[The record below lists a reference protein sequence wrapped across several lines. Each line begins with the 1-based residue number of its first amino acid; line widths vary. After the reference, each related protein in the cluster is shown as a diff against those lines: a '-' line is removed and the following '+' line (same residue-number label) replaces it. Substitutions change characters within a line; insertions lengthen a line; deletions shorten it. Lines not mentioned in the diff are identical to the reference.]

1 VNLDPVT
8 LEGDHVRL
16 EPLDP
21 DAHLD
26 DLTAAGSDEAIFR
39 WFADSYTSPEAMRGF
54 VETALQSQA
63 DGDALP
69 FATVRQDTGEAIG
82 STRFCNVRPENRS
95 VEIGWTWLTPDEWRT
110 AANTEAKLLQLRHA
124 FEQWDCVR
132 VEFETAAGNERSR
145 AALER
150 IGAVE
155 EGILRKHMLI
165 HGEPRDSA
173 YFSILDSEWPA
184 VEADLESKLDR

>member
-1 VNLDPVT
+1 MNLDPVT
-8 LEGDHVRL
+8 LAGEYVRL

-21 DAHLD
+21 DEHLD
-26 DLTAAGSDEAIFR
+26 DLTAAGSDERIFR
-39 WFADSYTSPEAMRGF
+39 WFADAYATPGKMREF
-54 VETALQSQA
+54 VETALESQA

-69 FATVRQDTGEAIG
+69 FATVRQDTGEAVG
-82 STRFCNVRPENRS
+82 STRFCNIRPANRS
-95 VEIGWTWLTPDEWRT
+95 VEIGWTWLAPDEWRT

-124 FEQWDCVR
+124 FEEWDCVR

-145 AALER
+145 EALER

-155 EGILRKHMLI
+155 EGILRRHMLI

-173 YFSILDSEWPA
+173 YYSILDSEWPD
-184 VEADLESKLDR
+184 VERDLEAKLDR